1 MTAAGSSA
9 PSAGPALSLFDI
21 LGPVMIGPSSSHT
34 AGAARIGL
42 MGRRILGGEPVE
54 VELAFYGSLAKTY
67 KGHMTDTA
75 VVAGLLGMSV
85 DEARLPQAL
94 EHAAA
99 CGVRLTVRTQ
109 TISDKNPNTIEMML
123 RSREERRRIVGISVG
138 GGEILMTG
146 IDDYAVRLDGKQEVL
161 LILAA
166 PGSGTAQARI
176 RDLAG
181 AALQA
186 LGVLPGPAETL
197 YVLTLDSALGFD
209 LEAHLAEVP
218 GVRSV
223 RRLPRLYEYATRNP
237 QPLFSSIAEML
248 GQCRDDRSLP
258 EVVIA
263 YEAARS
269 GLDGATIRGMLG
281 RIWQVMQ
288 EAMALGLRGEN
299 RLVGGLMDGRDG
311 ARLLA
316 AIQAGRVV
324 SGPILSLA
332 VARALASM
340 EVNAAMGRVVAAP
353 TAGACGVLPG
363 AISAV
368 AEARRSEEREI
379 ADALLVAA
387 MYGVLIA
394 RLAPVSG
401 ALGGCQS
408 EIGVASAMTAAGCV
422 QLAGG
427 TAEETAQAMALA
439 LKSVLG
445 MACDPVAGPVEVPCI
460 KRNAIGVANA
470 LAAADMALAG
480 IRSVVPPDEVILAL
494 RNVQTLLP
502 MELRDTTLGGLGMT
516 PTAQQLTER
525 WMARCKAAVPPQV

>member
-1 MTAAGSSA
+1 MSA
-9 PSAGPALSLFDI
+9 SAPALSIFDI

-42 MGRRILGGEPVE
+42 MGRRILGDEPVE

-75 VVAGLLGMSV
+75 VVAGLLGMHV

-99 CGVRLTVRTQ
+99 RGVRIAIRTQ
-109 TISDKNPNTIEMML
+109 TVSDRNPNTIEMTL
-123 RSREERRRIVGISVG
+123 SSRGERRRIVGISVG

-161 LILAA
+161 LVLAA
-166 PGSGTAQARI
+166 PDSGAAQARV

-186 LGVLPGPAETL
+186 LDVFPGPAETL
-197 YVLTLDSALGFD
+197 CVLTLDSALGPD
-209 LEAHLAEVP
+209 LEARLATAP

-248 GQCRDDRSLP
+248 GECRGGRSLP

-263 YEAARS
+263 YEGARS
-269 GLDGATIRGMLG
+269 GLDGATIRSMLG

-288 EAMALGLRGEN
+288 EAMVLGLRGQN

-311 ARLLA
+311 SRLLA
-316 AIQAGRVV
+316 AIRARRVV
-324 SGPILSLA
+324 SGPILPLA

-363 AISAV
+363 VISAV
-368 AEARRSEEREI
+368 AEARRSGERAI
-379 ADALLVAA
+379 ADALLVAS

-394 RLAPVSG
+394 RVAPVSG

-408 EIGVASAMTAAGCV
+408 EIGVASAMSAAGCV

-427 TAEETAQAMALA
+427 TPEETAQAMALA

-470 LAAADMALAG
+470 LAAADMALAC
-480 IRSVVPPDEVILAL
+480 IQSVVPPDEVILAL

-502 MELRDTTLGGLGMT
+502 MELRDTTLGGLGIT

-525 WMARCKAAVPPQV
+525 WMARCRAAVPPQV